1 MGNYSRQ
8 SVKFS
13 LELNEQGIMTM
24 EMQGSAMDIGMN
36 LFIPF
41 FESTGMYGKS
51 VASGIFTALQ
61 VAYPDETARLLERK
75 VKKNI

>member
-1 MGNYSRQ
+1 MENYSRQ

-41 FESTGMYGKS
+41 FEDTGMYGKA
-51 VASGIFTALQ
+51 VACGIFTAMQ
-61 VAYPDETARLLERK
+61 MAYPDVTARLF
-75 VKKNI
+75 KKRNNKKK

>member
-1 MGNYSRQ
+1 MGNNSRQ
-8 SVKFS
+8 PIKFS

-41 FESTGMYGKS
+41 FEDTGMYGKA
-51 VASGIFTALQ
+51 VAGGIYAAMRM
-61 VAYPDETARLLERK
+61 AYPEATTRLL
-75 VKKNI
+75 KKKKSKKK